1 MKNLFITAILMLVGL
16 GATMAQKSKPDS
28 PFYKIT
34 VQADKR
40 VYSLGEPIE
49 ITVCHYNGSDSSWQF
64 HRPDSTFYVSI
75 SYRHSMWRTQEMWRG
90 HAFNTYEYHEV
101 PNCPEC
107 GYGPPIVGTIM
118 TIKPKDK
125 YIFRTD
131 IMEGYPPDE
140 ILPGQLE
147 ITVYDNMEALRSD
160 TITVCIKFTPES
172 VDYMLN
178 RIIDEKHNRNIILWA
193 INMLSDIYPDIKN
206 YKFNWNY
213 YDYIV
218 FYSEQQRKDNE
229 KLFSEFRTFWEQNRE
244 TDAVKACINKINT
257 DLSKYY
263 PLMDMRRTKLQK
275 HSCIKY

>member
-1 MKNLFITAILMLVGL
+1 
-16 GATMAQKSKPDS
+16 
-28 PFYKIT
+28 
-34 VQADKR
+34 
-40 VYSLGEPIE
+40 
-49 ITVCHYNGSDSSWQF
+49 
-64 HRPDSTFYVSI
+64 
-75 SYRHSMWRTQEMWRG
+75 
-90 HAFNTYEYHEV
+90 
-101 PNCPEC
+101 
-107 GYGPPIVGTIM
+107 
-118 TIKPKDK
+118 
-125 YIFRTD
+125 
-131 IMEGYPPDE
+131 MEGYPPDE

-263 PLMDMRRTKLQK
+263 PLMDMRRAKLQK